1 MTAEL
6 EDRQRLALVA
16 ASQASIAV
24 ADLLRFANE
33 GPALVSGFTFEEDVV
48 ELLLD
53 ATKLAIEASIS
64 ERHSDIYGHIVAEL
78 EGWA

>member
-1 MTAEL
+1 MTDDL
-6 EDRQRLALVA
+6 VNRQRLALIA

-33 GPALVSGFTFEEDVV
+33 GPALVSGFTFDENVV

-53 ATKLAIEASIS
+53 ATKLAIEASVS
-64 ERHSDIYGHIVAEL
+64 EQHSDIYGHIVAEL
-78 EGWA
+78 EGCA